1 MFKLVVINLV
11 LFTSAYFLVEKKEI
25 EKKINSLNSEYI
37 LTPSIY
43 KNLEAIQFK
52 NFSMQKNENKWTSQS
67 SIELNQKEV
76 SRFLKRLTFLK
87 ISREFETCSEEM
99 RIDLEF
105 PIQIRPNIRLYI
117 GIKANFSDEFYFQ
130 KNKTCYLVKDISPQE
145 KPLPEEVFRLNP
157 YKQKFWKKFSRSY
170 GEQLLEKKLVVSEVE
185 SVLISSKRNR
195 PVTISKLGTTKQS
208 PFPGIEYLENR
219 INDYFTFLETRVAK
233 KVRRIKSDD
242 EFGGFYG
249 SISVNQDK
257 KKEFSLFKLLNNQ
270 EGFYVVDSVHPN
282 FVYEFE
288 SNIENLFKVTA
299 QDFWDK
305 RIFKS
310 IEQLTGTFIFDG
322 KKFKFETV
330 GEKLNFFD
338 KELRPNF
345 PELYKVL
352 KTLNSPAFFIS
363 RLTKDKA
370 NELFS
375 NSDLK
380 IVTKSS
386 AIGLKWNDKIIS
398 VIDLKRSLAFEY
410 KNERKLKQFNK
421 GSLF

>member
-1 MFKLVVINLV
+1 MFKLIVINLV

-25 EKKINSLNSEYI
+25 DKKISSLNSEYI
-37 LTPSIY
+37 LTPSIF
-43 KNLEAIQFK
+43 KKLEKIQLK
-52 NFSMQKNENKWTSQS
+52 NFSMQKNEEKWTSES

-76 SRFLKRLTFLK
+76 SRLLKRLTFLK

-99 RIDLEF
+99 RIDLEL
-105 PIQIRPNIRLYI
+105 PIQIQTNFKVYI
-117 GIKANFSDEFYFQ
+117 GMKTNFSDEFYLK
-130 KNKTCYLVKDISPQE
+130 KNDTCYLVKDISPQE

-170 GEQLLEKKLVVSEVE
+170 GEQLLEKKLAVSGVD

-208 PFPGIEYLENR
+208 PFLGIEYLENR

-242 EFGGFYG
+242 ELGGLYG
-249 SISVNQDK
+249 SIVINK
-257 KKEFSLFKLLNNQ
+257 KVKKELSLFNLLNNK
-270 EGFYVVDSVHPN
+270 EGFYVVDSDHPN

-305 RIFKS
+305 RIYKS

-338 KELRPNF
+338 KEVRPNF

-370 NELFS
+370 NETFS

-386 AIGLKWNDKIIS
+386 ATGLIWNDKIIS